1 VRLPVRLPL
10 RLPVRRKVHVRRALR
25 RLTTTGAVPA
35 GIVAAASAALAL
47 VGVVRLALVPPAG
60 RDVEL
65 ARIGMAG
72 GMVAMALPPP
82 ALPWW
87 PWPAVVLAGCAW
99 SAARLR
105 AADPHRTH
113 RLHHVGAGLAMAY
126 LLVLAHLPGPSP
138 MAGHHMPGT
147 GPPVLSAL
155 LLAADLVVLGY
166 AGGSAALAALSLVP
180 LRPATLPPQSPA
192 PRASAACQL
201 VMSLLMLDM
210 VVAMLR

>member
-1 VRLPVRLPL
+1 MSN
-10 RLPVRRKVHVRRALR
+10 
-25 RLTTTGAVPA
+25 GAVPA
-35 GIVAAASAALAL
+35 GIVAAASVALTL
-47 VGVVRLALVPPAG
+47 FGVVRLAYVPPAG

-87 PWPAVVLAGCAW
+87 LWPVVVLAGCAW
-99 SAARLR
+99 STARLR
-105 AADPHRTH
+105 ADDPHRTH

-126 LLVLAHLPGPSP
+126 LLVLAHLPGATP
-138 MAGHHMPGT
+138 MAGHRMPDS

-155 LLAADLVVLGY
+155 LLAADLVVVGY
-166 AGGSAALAALSLVP
+166 AVGSAALAALSLVP
-180 LRPATLPPQSPA
+180 LRPATLPPLAPA
-192 PRASAACQL
+192 PRATAACQL
-201 VMSLLMLDM
+201 LMSLLMLDM